1 MKKITLVLSLLTATG
16 FTQAATINLSNSST
30 DQQFSLT
37 VNISGVKNSVGDIQY
52 SGLDGATTISNQ
64 LLMDQSPQS
73 GNFKSKLVI
82 VPLKSGKYNV
92 SASANVDGEVIKS
105 NQVTITVSDAQI
117 KQAQA
122 QIHQAESQAIQ
133 DIKTE
138 MPAIKQEIQQQQQ
151 FINQLSNA
159 INDQK

>member
-1 MKKITLVLSLLTATG
+1 MKKITLVLGLLVAACSV
-16 FTQAATINLSNSST
+16 QAATINLTNSSS
-30 DQQFSLT
+30 DEQFSLT
-37 VNISGVKNSVGDIQY
+37 VNVSGVKSSVGDIQY
-52 SGLDGATTISNQ
+52 TGLDGATTISNQ
-64 LLMDQSPQS
+64 LLMNQTPQN
-73 GNFKSKLVI
+73 GNFKSKLII
-82 VPLKSGKYNV
+82 VPLQSGKYNV
-92 SASANVDGEVIKS
+92 TASANVDGEVIKS
-105 NQVTITVSDAQI
+105 NPVTITVSDAQV

-122 QIHQAESQAIQ
+122 QIHQAESQTIQ